1 MSLFEEL
8 KRRNVFRI
16 GIAYLV
22 GSWLL
27 LQIVGVVGPILD
39 FPDEIARYILFLLAI
54 GVIPALIL
62 AWAFEL
68 TSDGVKLESKVARS
82 TSVTQRTGRR
92 LDRAIIVILVFAVG
106 FLLYDKLGK
115 KGAEPFSPES
125 LSAVSVTDTQEGADQ
140 PAATALS
147 AETVAVLPFIA
158 MSNGPDD
165 DYFSDGLT
173 EEIINALAQLP
184 DLMVTARTSAFHF
197 KDNNLPIADIAR
209 ELGVAHV
216 VEGSVRRAG
225 EQLSI
230 TAQLIRASDGFHLW
244 SQTYD
249 RPTEDTFAVQSDIAE
264 KVANALNVFL
274 DDNLRARMQRAGT
287 RNVEAFI
294 AFQKGMGLYQR
305 AHQEPN
311 QISLLRQ
318 ANIEF
323 ENAIAG
329 APDMVEA
336 YHYHSDLSSHILISQ
351 AAGKLDGNITDT
363 DLAWAPG
370 SLTGDYQQTIRYAK
384 NTNQL
389 RNAEF
394 GLALLTGQW
403 RGLKLLSD
411 QALST
416 EGCETALWAHLV
428 SSAYGDAQL
437 ALDGFS
443 RMSRC
448 DPLQVRPMVHVT
460 GALLWMGEAERAARY
475 AEQSLHKT
483 SHPWIV
489 RGLARAL
496 AFQGQTEK
504 AMQVA
509 ITRFRVD
516 TETLFLQAMIS
527 AFKGDDSQADSA
539 ATEYFGRTGPNDRD
553 ALVFEATRGRRNEA
567 NRLAAMIDARPF
579 GHMALLEAVYSCIC
593 GAPFD
598 LDATPQFADLLKDS
612 GLTWPPAKPYEFPLK
627 DW

>member
-1 MSLFEEL
+1 MNLFGEL

-16 GIAYLV
+16 GIAYLI

-27 LQIVGVVGPILD
+27 LQVVDVVGPILK
-39 FPDEIARYILFLLAI
+39 FPDEVARYVLFLLAI
-54 GVIPALIL
+54 GFIPALIL

-68 TSDGVKLESKVARS
+68 TPDGVKLESEVDRS
-82 TSVTQRTGRR
+82 ASVTHRTGRR

-106 FLLYDKLGK
+106 FLLYDKLSN
-115 KGAEPFSPES
+115 KGSEPFSRES
-125 LSAVSVTDTQEGADQ
+125 LSSVSVTGTAESSDQ
-140 PAATALS
+140 PVAVTAS
-147 AETVAVLPFIA
+147 AKTVAVLPFVA

-197 KDNNLPIADIAR
+197 KGQNLPIADIAR
-209 ELGVAHV
+209 ELGVEHI

-225 EQLSI
+225 EQLRI
-230 TAQLIRASDGFHLW
+230 TAQLIRTSDGFHLW

-249 RPTEDTFAVQSDIAE
+249 RRTEDTFAVQSDIAE

-294 AFQKGMGLYQR
+294 SFQKGMGLYER
-305 AHQEPN
+305 AHQEPD

-323 ENAIAG
+323 EYAIAG

-351 AAGKLDGNITDT
+351 AAGELDGNITEMDV
-363 DLAWAPG
+363 DWAPG

-403 RGLKLLSD
+403 QGLKQLSD

-416 EGCETALWAHLV
+416 DGCETALWAHLV
-428 SSAYGDAQL
+428 GSPYGDAQL
-437 ALDGFS
+437 AKAGFS
-443 RMSRC
+443 RMVRC
-448 DPLQVRPMVHVT
+448 DPLRVRAMVHVT
-460 GALLWMGEAERAARY
+460 GALLWMGKAEQAARY
-475 AEQSLHKT
+475 AEQSLHKA
-483 SHPWIV
+483 SHPWLV
-489 RGLARAL
+489 RGLALAL
-496 AFQGQTEK
+496 AFQGQTEQ

-527 AFKGDDSQADSA
+527 AFAGDDNGAESA
-539 ATEYFGRTGPNDRD
+539 ATEYFALAGPNDRD
-553 ALVFEATRGRRNEA
+553 ALVFEAARGRRNEA
-567 NRLAAMIDARPF
+567 NRLATMIDARPF
-579 GHMALLEAVYSCIC
+579 GHVVLLQAIYACMC
-593 GAPFD
+593 GAPFE
-598 LDATPQFADLLKDS
+598 LEATPRFEETFGES
-612 GLTWPPAKPYEFPLK
+612 GLSWPPAKPYEFPLK
-627 DW
+627 NW